1 MQHLPPTFT
10 PQQLVDI
17 LSLSPIAS
25 AIYITEDINVAY
37 ANQTMLGFWGKEEGV
52 IGESLGVAFP
62 ELNSQPFIQIL
73 KNVWHTGVAYEGKDI
88 PAQLMRNGKLQTFYY
103 DFVYNPIKNE
113 KGEVYCILNTATDVT
128 ERNLNKLALE
138 KAKQHEN
145 DLKIEQVV
153 NEELRKAKENL
164 SKLNKELEARVNYRT
179 KELSDSEAT
188 LRNLIAQAPV
198 AIAVLK
204 GKDLIIA
211 SANAKVLETWGKT
224 EEIIGIS
231 LRTAFAEIKDHFLFS
246 VLDSVY
252 KYGEPYYGNEIRIA
266 LNDEETFANIVYQ
279 PIKNPKGKTVSIMLV
294 ANVIT
299 EQVIA
304 RKRAEDAEEMLRFSI
319 EAANVGTWFLNIQT
333 REMVTSPRFK
343 ELYGFNTDDK
353 FSYLDILALVPND
366 YHEKINDEFENTLR
380 TGNRYTMEHPI
391 ISKKDNKVRWVKSL
405 GKLYTD
411 SSNRALYFSGIM
423 LDTTEQKLDDLRKND
438 FIGMVSHELKTP
450 LTTLKG
456 YVQLLNA
463 RAIKENDPFGI
474 NALNKVE
481 AQINKMSELI
491 RSFLDVSRF
500 ESGKINLTK
509 KHFLLNELIT
519 EIIEENIFTVP
530 DQIILFENKK
540 DVEVYADSEKIGAVI
555 SNLLSNAIKYSP
567 KGKKIIFN
575 CKLINGYAQ
584 VSVKDEGI
592 GINQNDLTKLFDRY
606 YRVEN
611 AQTQHISGFGI
622 GLYLSAEIIKQH
634 NGKIWV
640 VSEIEKGATFYF
652 SIPVNENVIN

>member
-1 MQHLPPTFT
+1 MYNGGP
-10 PQQLVDI
+10 I
-17 LSLSPIAS
+17 LNTEELISILALAPNAT
-25 AIYITEDINVAY
+25 AIYVNDDLNIAY
-37 ANQTMLGFWGKEEGV
+37 ANNTMLGYWDKGIDV
-52 IGESLGVAFP
+52 IGLPLQVAFP
-62 ELNSQPFIQIL
+62 EENSRKFIEKI
-73 KNVWHTGVAYEGKDI
+73 KNVWLTGIANQKKNIPLQLKRGK
-88 PAQLMRNGKLQTFYY
+88 KLQTFYY
-103 DFVYNPIKNE
+103 DLAYKPLKN
-113 KGEVYCILNTATDVT
+113 KNGEVYCILNTATDVT

-138 KAKQHEN
+138 KAKQHEDN
-145 DLKIEQVV
+145 LKIVQVV
-153 NEELRKAKENL
+153 NEELRKAKSNL
-164 SKLNKELEARVNYRT
+164 SKLNKELAARVNYRT

-204 GKDLIIA
+204 GKDFIIA
-211 SANAKVLETWGKT
+211 SANAKILEIWGKT
-224 EEIIGIS
+224 KEIIGIS
-231 LRTAFAEIKDHFLFS
+231 LRVAFEEIKNHFLFS

-252 KYGEPYYGNEIRIA
+252 KYGEPYYGNEIRIV
-266 LNDEETFANIVYQ
+266 LNGEETFANLVYQ

-294 ANVIT
+294 VNVIT

-333 REMVTSPRFK
+333 REIVTSPRFK
-343 ELYGFNTDDK
+343 ELYGFNINEQ
-353 FSYLDILALVPND
+353 FSYLDILALVPKD

-411 SSNRALYFSGIM
+411 SSNRALYFSGLM

-463 RAIKENDPFGI
+463 RAVKDNDPFSM

-481 AQINKMSELI
+481 TQINKMSELI
-491 RSFLDVSRF
+491 RSFLDVSRL

-509 KHFLLNELIT
+509 QHFLLNELIT

-530 DQIILFENKK
+530 DQIILFDNKK
-540 DVEVYADSEKIGAVI
+540 DVQVYADPEKIGAVI

-575 CKLINGYAQ
+575 CKANNGYAQ
-584 VSVKDEGI
+584 VCVKDEGM

-634 NGKIWV
+634 NGKIWAE
-640 VSEIEKGATFYF
+640 SEIEKGTTFYF
-652 SIPVNENVIN
+652 SIPVNENAIN